1 MSLKYLEI
9 LADYGPVG
17 DMAFAEVEQ
26 QLKSLLH
33 NHDQSGPAVDIT
45 CHSAPRFDTTATGF
59 YLAQLA
65 LNSTLGDQQ
74 FFYVN
79 TAPRK
84 DDKAPRKDSAG
95 EKLVYV
101 ELQNGIRM
109 VAVNSGYSL
118 SFIKPAAETIRVIHC
133 ANKGSQFR
141 SRDIYP
147 VAAVDIIHGDDTLL
161 GDDIMDHIPD
171 APVNHIG
178 YIDGYGNIKTTI
190 PAREINDFTD
200 KFVRVSL
207 NNITRKAYCADG
219 IFSVSDGDLTFSP
232 GSSGWTLPDGD
243 QYRFVEL
250 VLRGGSAAELYDH
263 PKAGQLIHLQATED
277 DQNDEDK
284 DKTDKAA

>member
-1 MSLKYLEI
+1 
-9 LADYGPVG
+9 
-17 DMAFAEVEQ
+17 MAFAEVEQ
-26 QLKSLLH
+26 RLKTLL
-33 NHDQSGPAVDIT
+33 NDPAISIK

-84 DDKAPRKDSAG
+84 DDTSPRKDGAG
-95 EKLVYV
+95 EKLAYV

-118 SFIKPAAETIRVIHC
+118 SFIKPAADSIRAIEC
-133 ANKGSQFR
+133 ANEGSQFR

-147 VAAVDIIHGDDTLL
+147 QAAVDIIHGDDTLL
-161 GDDIMDHIPD
+161 GDDITDHIPD

-190 PAREINDFTD
+190 RARDIADFTD
-200 KFVRVSL
+200 QFVRVSL

-232 GSSGWTLPDGD
+232 GSSGWTLPNGD

-250 VLRGGSAAELYDH
+250 VLRGGSAAQLYDY
-263 PKAGQLIHLQATED
+263 PSAGQLVHIQPAENNARD
-277 DQNDEDK
+277 NQDK
-284 DKTDKAA
+284 DNTTKAA